1 MALKRLK
8 IKGGLNMIDKLDIF
22 YTIHSDIDTEEN
34 DYCINC
40 NFEQFY
46 NKINELIDK
55 MNEIK
60 ENEVKK

>member
-1 MALKRLK
+1 
-8 IKGGLNMIDKLDIF
+8 MIDKLDIF

-55 MNEIK
+55 MNEMK
-60 ENEVKK
+60 GMENE